1 MKTHPS
7 RPVPGDSLWRD
18 LLLAAALA
26 MLVAFLAALVEL
38 NELVFEFTRRWEHF
52 QLDEWPTALLAFT
65 TCLLVLY
72 ARRHGQLR
80 RALAENRRLVGR
92 IIQVQ
97 EEERHRLARELHDE
111 LGQTLNAIKLDA
123 LALPTAMN
131 AAAEEIAQRIATNAD
146 QVYGA
151 AGDLVRRLRPTALDE
166 LGLVAALEAGVE
178 RWRKSNPGLS
188 VQLSMGGA
196 LDDLGET
203 LNLTIY
209 RIVQEAMT
217 NCLRHAKSQHLYID
231 LTRAP
236 GSSGSVQL
244 EIRDDGIGFDPG
256 EPRPGGSGLTGM
268 RERVALLNGRFELLS
283 DPGQGVTIRAEMPCP
298 KE

>member
-7 RPVPGDSLWRD
+7 RLIPGDSLWRD
-18 LLLAAALA
+18 LLLAAAFA

-97 EEERHRLARELHDE
+97 EQERHRLARELHDE

-123 LALPTAMN
+123 LALPSAVN
-131 AAAEEIAQRIATNAD
+131 AAAEEIAQRIAANAD

-166 LGLVAALEAGVE
+166 LGLVAALEAGVQ

-188 VQLSMGGA
+188 VQLSMGGE

-217 NCLRHAKSQHLYID
+217 NCLRHAKSRHLYID

-236 GSSGSVQL
+236 GSAGSVQL
-244 EIRDDGIGFDPG
+244 EIRDDGIGFDRSAV
-256 EPRPGGSGLTGM
+256 RPGGSWLTGM

>member
-7 RPVPGDSLWRD
+7 RPAPGDSLWRD
-18 LLLAAALA
+18 LLLALAAAL
-26 MLVAFLAALVEL
+26 LVAFLAAVVEL
-38 NELVFEFTRRWEHF
+38 NELVYESTRRWEHF
-52 QLDEWPTALLAFT
+52 QLDEWPTALLAFA

-80 RALAENRRLVGR
+80 RALAENRRLMGR

-123 LALPTAMN
+123 LALPAAED
-131 AAAEEIAQRIATNAD
+131 AAAGIAQRIAANAD

-166 LGLVAALEAGVE
+166 LGLVAALEAGVQ

-188 VQLSMGGA
+188 VQLSMGGE

-217 NCLRHAKSQHLYID
+217 NCLRHARARHLYID

-236 GSSGSVQL
+236 GSAGSVQL
-244 EIRDDGIGFDPG
+244 EIRDDGVGFDQG
-256 EPRPGGSGLTGM
+256 AMRSGGSGLTGM
-268 RERVALLNGRFELLS
+268 RERVALLDGRFELLS
-283 DPGQGVTIRAEMPCP
+283 YPGQGVTIRAEMPCP
-298 KE
+298 QE